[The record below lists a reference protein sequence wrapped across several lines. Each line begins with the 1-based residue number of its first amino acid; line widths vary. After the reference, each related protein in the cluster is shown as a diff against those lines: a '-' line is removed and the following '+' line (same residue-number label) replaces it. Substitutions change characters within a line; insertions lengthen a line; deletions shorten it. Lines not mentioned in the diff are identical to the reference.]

1 MMRGM
6 KYMVSTILDEL
17 FQNVAGNERE
27 RNSCVSTQV
36 IHNLLYNL
44 RIERHDIHFKY
55 FSIALINITIFVLL
69 LLLDS
74 IPKLI

>member
-6 KYMVSTILDEL
+6 KYMVSAILDDL
-17 FQNVAGNERE
+17 FQNFVGNERE
-27 RNSCVSTQV
+27 RNSFVSTQV
-36 IHNLLYNL
+36 LHHLLYNL

-55 FSIALINITIFVLL
+55 FSIAVINITIFVLL

-74 IPKLI
+74 IPELI